1 MPFFHG
7 IKVSENVTTVATPL
21 VAPSGIPFVVG
32 TAPVQSVTGGKVN
45 VPVLASSYAE
55 AVAALGYSDDWA
67 KYTLCEFMYAHFK
80 LYGMSPVL
88 FLNVLDPAAA
98 AMKEAVAA
106 ADLAVADKQIKL
118 SIDAIKSTVVVK
130 VAGGT
135 GDPKVLDTDYALF
148 YEGEYLVIEVLSGGT
163 VYSAT
168 QLNVAYSKIKI
179 SGVTGTEIVGGYSAE
194 TKLTTGLEC
203 INQVLAMFG
212 VVPDII
218 AAPGWSHLSAVA
230 AAMAAKAAGI
240 NSMFTAKALIDVLC
254 TAAGADHYS
263 EVAAWKTTNN
273 ITDKTQILCWP
284 MVSLGGK
291 AFHMSSHVAGLMA
304 KVDAANSCPYESPS
318 NKRLQIDSIVTD
330 DGDGTYTEVVLTL
343 NEANILNAAG
353 IVTALNFIGGF
364 VLWGN
369 FTACYPAS
377 TDVKDYMIP
386 VSRMFT
392 WEAATLIY
400 TFWSKLDKP
409 LTKIL
414 IASIVDS
421 ENIRLN
427 GLASQGYILGG
438 RIEFVDSENPL
449 TDLIAGKAKFHI
461 YLTPPSPFQEGH
473 FVLEYDASYL
483 STALA

>member
-1 MPFFHG
+1 MPFYHG

-21 VAPSGIPFVVG
+21 VAPSGIPFVIG
-32 TAPVQSVTGGKVN
+32 TAPVQSVSAGKVN

-80 LYGMSPVL
+80 LYGMSPVIL
-88 FLNVLDPAAA
+88 LNVLDPAAA

-106 ADLAVADKQIKL
+106 ADKAVASKQIKL
-118 SIDAIKSTVVVK
+118 SIDAIASTVVVK
-130 VAGGT
+130 AAGGA
-135 GDPKVLDTDYALF
+135 GSAYVLDEDYSLL
-148 YEGEYLVIEVLSGGT
+148 YDGEYLIIEVLSGGDIYT
-163 VYSAT
+163 AES
-168 QLNVAYSKIKI
+168 LSVAYSKIKI
-179 SGVTGTEIVGGYSAE
+179 AGVTATEIVGGYDTS

-218 AAPGWSHLSAVA
+218 AAPGWSHNSTVA

-240 NSMFTAKALIDVLC
+240 NDMFTAKALIDVLA
-254 TAAGADHYS
+254 TSAGADHYS
-263 EVAAWKTTNN
+263 EVAAWKATNN

-291 AFHMSSHVAGLMA
+291 AFHLSTHVAGLLA
-304 KVDAANSCPYESPS
+304 QVDTANGCPYESPS
-318 NKRLQIDSIVTD
+318 NKRLQADSIVTD

-343 NEANILNAAG
+343 GEANILNATG
-353 IVTALNFIGGF
+353 VVTALNWLTGF

-369 FTACYPAS
+369 YTAAYPAS

-409 LTKIL
+409 LTKVL
-414 IASIVDS
+414 ISSIVDS

-427 GLASQGYILGG
+427 GLTAAGYILGG

-449 TDLIAGKAKFHI
+449 TDLMAGKAKFHI

-473 FVLEYDASYL
+473 FVLEYDATYL